1 GELIFSVEHPLFTS
15 SGEQDWS
22 YDENGNIRHFPVDY
36 YYYEGAR
43 EVNFL
48 GESVIKYHR
57 TVTTYLM
64 TLLNAGF
71 ELTNVIEPKPPIEM
85 RELEE
90 MKNEMRRPMMLII
103 SAKKISR

>member
-1 GELIFSVEHPLFTS
+1 
-15 SGEQDWS
+15 
-22 YDENGNIRHFPVDY
+22 
-36 YYYEGAR
+36 
-43 EVNFL
+43 
-48 GESVIKYHR
+48 
-57 TVTTYLM
+57 M

-85 RELEE
+85 RKLEE